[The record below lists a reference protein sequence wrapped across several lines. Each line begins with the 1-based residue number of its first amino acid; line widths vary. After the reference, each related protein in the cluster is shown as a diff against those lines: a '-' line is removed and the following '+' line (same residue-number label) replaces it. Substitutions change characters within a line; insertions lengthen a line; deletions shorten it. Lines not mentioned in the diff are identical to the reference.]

1 MTDPLSTPV
10 FRRLEHAVVHNA
22 DVLLWRR
29 GSGVIARVIAQLG
42 RGLYSHAGLAAWRD
56 GRLVTIEASQFRRVR
71 EVPLAAHVE
80 RWPGRI
86 DVYRSNPGCR
96 WPFDRQAAVGRMVQF
111 LDCEYGW
118 ATFCRIA
125 LCHIPLVR
133 LWLAPDLDDES
144 NGSRTPVCSQAVAI
158 ALRAGGVDP
167 VPRLP
172 DRLTEPND
180 LSRSMFLDYRC
191 TLIPS

>member
-1 MTDPLSTPV
+1 MTDPLNAPV
-10 FRRLEHAVVHNA
+10 FSRLADAIINNA

-29 GSGVIARVIAQLG
+29 GSGVVARVIAQFG

-56 GRLVTIEASQFRRVR
+56 GHLVTIEATQFHGVR

-96 WPFDRQAAVGRMVQF
+96 WPFDRQAAVQRGIEFLGRS
-111 LDCEYGW
+111 YGW
-118 ATFCRIA
+118 ANLWRVA
-125 LCHIPLVR
+125 LWHIPFVR
-133 LWLAPDLDDES
+133 LWIVPEIDDDS
-144 NGSRTPVCSQAVAI
+144 NGSRSPVCSQLVAI
-158 ALRAGGVDP
+158 ELRAGGVDP

-180 LSRSMFLDYRC
+180 LSRSLFLEYSC
-191 TLIPS
+191 TLI

>member
-1 MTDPLSTPV
+1 MTDPFNAPV
-10 FRRLEHAVVHNA
+10 LRRLEDAAINNA
-22 DVLLWRR
+22 DLLLWRR
-29 GSGVIARVIAQLG
+29 GRGIVGRLISQLG

-56 GRLVTIEASQFRRVR
+56 GNLVTIEAMQFHGVR

-86 DVYRSNPGCR
+86 DVYRSNPCCR
-96 WPFDRQAAVGRMVQF
+96 WPFDRLAAVERMSAF
-111 LDCEYGW
+111 LGSAYGW
-118 ATFCRIA
+118 RNLWRAAIWHVPF
-125 LCHIPLVR
+125 VR
-133 LWLAPDLDDES
+133 LWVAPQLDDNS
-144 NGSRTPVCSQAVAI
+144 NGSLAPVCSQAVAI

-180 LSRSMFLDYRC
+180 LARSLFFDYVC
-191 TLIPS
+191 TLF